1 MAGNIIHRGG
11 GMDNQE
17 FNAVLGKVHAL
28 LQAESMR
35 NPGQVSLLDAH
46 VEFRPLGEGARL
58 SARSM
63 KSQANKTRRMA
74 GFVVKP

>member
-1 MAGNIIHRGG
+1 
-11 GMDNQE
+11 MDNQE
-17 FNAVLGKVHAL
+17 LNAVSGKVHIL

-35 NPGQVSLLDAH
+35 SPSQASLLDAH
-46 VEFRPLGEGARL
+46 VEFRPLGEGTRL